1 MIWVPEMKIPR
12 TLIFYTNFLERR
24 RLMMQNMRVRK
35 ANEIICSNADNSV
48 LETKRLHSYAV
59 MLAFLLC
66 TPK

>member
-1 MIWVPEMKIPR
+1 
-12 TLIFYTNFLERR
+12 
-24 RLMMQNMRVRK
+24 MMQNMRVRK